1 MDTNK
6 PPASPANNSGGQP
19 PRPGPDR
26 ANGNPQRSN
35 NRPQGNR
42 QNQNQNRPGG
52 SNGQPGTNS
61 AAPANGG
68 PKPNRPRQN
77 GGGGGGKRQG
87 GRRQMPQRT
96 LIPAANAIPVN
107 KSVFNGIEGNQLTQ
121 VRPRQANQVTRE
133 PKLRVIPLGGL
144 GEVGK
149 NMMAIEYEEDM
160 IIVDMGFAFPD
171 EHQPGI
177 DYIIP
182 NTDYLEKNKHKIRG
196 IIVTHGHM
204 DHIGAA
210 GYVLP
215 KFAVPI
221 YGTKLSLAMV
231 EKQIEEFRL
240 QTQPQFRVM
249 DPDKHERVQLGVFN
263 VELVRVTHSIP
274 DAAAAVIRTPIGAL
288 IHTGDW
294 RLDTDPIDGKKMDLD
309 RFTEIGKEGV
319 LMLMS
324 DSTAS
329 ERLGSTPNENQI
341 EDTLDE
347 IFARSG
353 GRVIVSTFSS
363 SLTRVQLIINSSNKA
378 GRKLAFI
385 GRSML
390 ANVELAVK
398 LGYIKVPPGLITRVQ
413 DGVKMADEK
422 VTILCTGSQGEVNS
436 ALSRMSTGDHPHV
449 KIKAGDAVVLSSN
462 PIPGNEK
469 AVVSSIDALLRE
481 GAKIYTNSDRDLD
494 KIGILHVSGH
504 APRDDLAELVKITKP
519 KYFMPLHGEFHMLVR
534 HAELGVEAGVP
545 AANTYVMDNGD
556 VLEITPSGARR
567 AERVPSGIVLIDG
580 SGVGDVE
587 SLVLRDRLALG
598 SDGMVVVIATV
609 DRKTGKLLTSPDI
622 ISRGFVHMK
631 ESEEL
636 IGRVRHEIRKTFER
650 RNTNEPTDW
659 AKFKLRLRDDISDLL
674 YQKTKRNPMILPVVN
689 EV

>member
-1 MDTNK
+1 MNPENNQT
-6 PPASPANNSGGQP
+6 PANNDKP
-19 PRPGPDR
+19 ARP
-26 ANGNPQRSN
+26 
-35 NRPQGNR
+35 
-42 QNQNQNRPGG
+42 
-52 SNGQPGTNS
+52 
-61 AAPANGG
+61 
-68 PKPNRPRQN
+68 PRQN
-77 GGGGGGKRQG
+77 NRSNGPSGSGSNSGSGQNSGSNSGSG
-87 GRRQMPQRT
+87 GRAPRRRQQSNPV
-96 LIPAANAIPVN
+96 AAKLMNPPAIPVN
-107 KSVFNGIEGNQLTQ
+107 KSAFNGTGGEQATQ
-121 VRPRQANQVTRE
+121 IKERKANQVTRE
-133 PKLRVIPLGGL
+133 ARLRVIPLGGL

-149 NMMAIEYEEDM
+149 NMMAIEFGNDM
-160 IIVDMGFAFPD
+160 IMVDMGFAFPD
-171 EHQPGI
+171 DTQPGI

-182 NTDYLEKNKHKIRG
+182 DTSYVEKNLHKLRG
-196 IIVTHGHM
+196 IIITHGHM

-215 KFAVPI
+215 KFHVPI
-221 YGTKLSLAMV
+221 FGTKLSLAMV

-240 QTQPQFRVM
+240 QSTPDFRVL
-249 DPDKHERVQLGVFN
+249 DADKHERVQLGEAFN

-294 RLDTDPIDGKKMDLD
+294 RLDTDPIDGKAMDLT
-309 RFTEIGKEGV
+309 RFEEIGKEGV

-329 ERLGSTPNENQI
+329 ERPGSTPVEREI
-341 EDTLDE
+341 ETTLDT

-353 GRVIVSTFSS
+353 GRIIVSTFSS
-363 SLTRVQLIINSSNKA
+363 SLTRVQLIINSTHKA

-413 DGVKMADEK
+413 DAAKGKDDNMV
-422 VTILCTGSQGEVNS
+422 ILSTGSQGEVNS

-449 KIKAGDAVVLSSN
+449 KIKPGDTVVLSSN

-469 AVVSSIDALLRE
+469 AVVNSVDALMRE
-481 GAKIYTNSDRDLD
+481 GARVYQHSYRDLD
-494 KIGILHVSGH
+494 DLGILHVSGH
-504 APRDDLAELVKITKP
+504 APREDLKTLIKLVSPT
-519 KYFMPLHGEFHMLVR
+519 YFMPLHGEFHMLVR
-534 HAELGVEAGVP
+534 HAELGVQAGVA

-556 VLEITPSGARR
+556 VLEITPTKAQKVD
-567 AERVPSGIVLIDG
+567 RVSSGIILIDG

-587 SLVLRDRLALG
+587 NLVLRDRLALG
-598 SDGMVVVIATV
+598 HDGMVVIIATV
-609 DRKTGKLLTSPDI
+609 DKRSGRLLTSPDI

-636 IGRVRHEIRKTFER
+636 IGRARQEIRKSFDR
-650 RNTNEPTDW
+650 REKGRPTDW
-659 AKFKLRLRDDISDLL
+659 QRFKLQLRDDVADFL
-674 YQKTKRNPMILPVVN
+674 YSKTKRNPMVLPVVN
-689 EV
+689 EVDVRN